1 MGLLDL
7 LMRVEI
13 HRCIDIVGMGRES
26 DSTALWLP
34 GLIRTWA
41 GWHFRGELSIVVVLD
56 WECGVRCHW
65 RLTAGTVTPLFRALL
80 WLMC

>member
-1 MGLLDL
+1 MYRHCRYGEGIREHCSLASWSDKDL
-7 LMRVEI
+7 
-13 HRCIDIVGMGRES
+13 GG
-26 DSTALWLP
+26 
-34 GLIRTWA
+34 G

-65 RLTAGTVTPLFRALL
+65 RLTAGTVKPLFRALL